1 MGGTAFSGL
10 AKCFVRAIFGE
21 PILDDDYVVMSVEYK
36 HMVKCPTC
44 GSLDLVQISMT
55 FEGSGIDFRACHSCE
70 ERWWEKD
77 GLRIPLRTVLDLV
90 PKR

>member
-1 MGGTAFSGL
+1 
-10 AKCFVRAIFGE
+10 
-21 PILDDDYVVMSVEYK
+21 
-36 HMVKCPTC
+36 MVKCPTC

-55 FEGSGIDFRACHSCE
+55 FEGSGIHFRACHACE

-77 GLRIPLRTVLDLV
+77 GLRIPLRVVLDLV

>member
-1 MGGTAFSGL
+1 
-10 AKCFVRAIFGE
+10 
-21 PILDDDYVVMSVEYK
+21 MSVQSDQ
-36 HMVKCPTC
+36 MVKCPTC

-55 FEGSGIDFRACHSCE
+55 FEGSGIHFRACHACE

-77 GLRIPLRTVLDLV
+77 GSRIPLRVVLDLV